1 VRAGRFVGGTVIV
14 LMTTSCS
21 GVCACPAAVAPTTS
35 PECHSAQMLTETA
48 VQSYHSKYVYW
59 PAPNDW
65 NLLISGGFIRSKPVV
80 RKCAIRFDGSG
91 DVTIGR

>member
-1 VRAGRFVGGTVIV
+1 
-14 LMTTSCS
+14 
-21 GVCACPAAVAPTTS
+21 
-35 PECHSAQMLTETA
+35 MLTETA